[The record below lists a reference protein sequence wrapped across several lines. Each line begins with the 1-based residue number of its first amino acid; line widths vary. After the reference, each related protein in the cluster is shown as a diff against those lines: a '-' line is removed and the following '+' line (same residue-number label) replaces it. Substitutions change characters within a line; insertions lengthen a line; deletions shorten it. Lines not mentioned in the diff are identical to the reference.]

1 MPARHVVILATPNA
15 QSLEVAGPVEVF
27 AMAEQKLREA
37 GRTKMGGYR
46 VEVASAVQ
54 DLTLRSSSGLTFS
67 AHCRFD
73 EVADPI
79 DTLLVAGGM
88 ELWSATNSPAL
99 LKWLSAQAASVRRI
113 GSVCTGAFV
122 LAEAGLLD
130 GKRVTTHW
138 YFCQQLAAQFPKVTV
153 DAEPIFIRDGKVS
166 TSAGVTSAIDL
177 ALAMVEEDLG
187 MDIAL
192 RIARALVLFLRRPA
206 GQNQFST
213 SLAFQASSRLPIREL
228 PVFILENLAESL
240 GVEMLAGR
248 VSMSVRNFSRIFREE
263 FGVTPSVFVE
273 QLRLET
279 AQRLIRESNRSVDEI
294 AEACGLGTVDAMR
307 RAFVKNFGSTPT
319 EMRRA

>member
-1 MPARHVVILATPNA
+1 MVILATPNA
-15 QSLEVAGPVEVF
+15 QSLEIAGPVEVF

-37 GRTKMGGYR
+37 GRTRIGGYR
-46 VEVASAVQ
+46 VVVASAAK
-54 DLTLRSSSGLTFS
+54 DLTLRSSSGLIIS

-73 EVADPI
+73 EIAEPI

-88 ELWSATNSPAL
+88 ELWSAKDSPAL
-99 LKWLSAQAASVRRI
+99 LAWLSAQASSVRRF
-113 GSVCTGAFV
+113 GSVCTGAFI

-153 DAEPIFIRDGKVS
+153 DAEPIFIRDGNLA
-166 TSAGVTSAIDL
+166 TSAGVTSGIDL

-213 SLAFQASSRLPIREL
+213 SLAFQASSRVPIREL
-228 PVFILENLAESL
+228 PVFILENLAEPL
-240 GVEMLAGR
+240 GVEVLAAR
-248 VSMSVRNFSRIFREE
+248 ASMSVRNFSRIFREE
-263 FGVTPSVFVE
+263 FGATPAAFVGK
-273 QLRLET
+273 LRVET
-279 AQRLIRESNRSVDEI
+279 AERLVHESNRSLDEI
-294 AEACGLGTVDAMR
+294 AEVCGLGSVDAMR
-307 RAFVKNFGSTPT
+307 RAFVKHFGATAAA
-319 EMRRA
+319 MR